1 MAHGRPQGHFDAKS
15 DSENRNWKKKL
26 FIRTRTFV
34 YFVHIQAQVS
44 DGGFTSLQLACAAW
58 RESDIYQS
66 TLRVRGHWDIADLP
80 NLTLAWKMHQSNT
93 ETCWS
98 KVLPS
103 DAPQVWYGY
112 RRTKNLRYMATQV
125 YQRQWAGRSST
136 SWPKHGPGMQN
147 TFIEHAWSTKIICR
161 RHRCALSDFIFL
173 SWITQKTLLLS

>member
-15 DSENRNWKKKL
+15 DSENRNWKKL
-26 FIRTRTFV
+26 FTRTQTFV

-58 RESDIYQS
+58 RESDIHQS

-93 ETCWS
+93 ETGWP

-112 RRTKNLRYMATQV
+112 LRTRNWKYMATQV
-125 YQRQWAGRSST
+125 YQRQRAGRIST
-136 SWPKHGPGMQN
+136 GWPKHGPGMQN
-147 TFIEHAWSTKIICR
+147 TFIEHAWCTKIICR

>member
-15 DSENRNWKKKL
+15 DSENRNWKKL
-26 FIRTRTFV
+26 FTRTQTFV

-93 ETCWS
+93 ET
-98 KVLPS
+98 
-103 DAPQVWYGY
+103 G
-112 RRTKNLRYMATQV
+112 
-125 YQRQWAGRSST
+125 
-136 SWPKHGPGMQN
+136 
-147 TFIEHAWSTKIICR
+147 
-161 RHRCALSDFIFL
+161 
-173 SWITQKTLLLS
+173 